1 MPDPKNVF
9 LLFSLVTSCNSF
21 NILLVH
27 ELGTK
32 SHLIQLFPI
41 IEGLLEQGHTVN
53 AAIFSPSKIKHE
65 NYTEILLKNVF
76 EKRNDKVS
84 EMMMQKGGQ
93 GMFNMKL
100 WQAGLEFWTESIG
113 EIAVGSWKSEGNTSS

>member
-1 MPDPKNVF
+1 MADPKNVF
-9 LLFSLVTSCNSF
+9 LIFSLVACSNSF

-65 NYTEILLKNVF
+65 NYTEIPLKNVF
-76 EKRNDKVS
+76 EKRNVEQQFDLFLGVAFVAVDVS
-84 EMMMQKGGQ
+84 
-93 GMFNMKL
+93 FFL
-100 WQAGLEFWTESIG
+100 
-113 EIAVGSWKSEGNTSS
+113 

>member
-1 MPDPKNVF
+1 MSRMPDLQNAF
-9 LLFSLVTSCNSF
+9 LLLYLVSCCNSF

-65 NYTEILLKNVF
+65 NYTEIPLKNVF

-84 EMMMQKGGQ
+84 EMMMEKGGQ
-93 GMFNMKL
+93 GMFNFKL
-100 WQAGLEFWTESIG
+100 WQAGIEFWRESLE
-113 EIAVGSWKSEGNTSS
+113 EISVGSWKSEG